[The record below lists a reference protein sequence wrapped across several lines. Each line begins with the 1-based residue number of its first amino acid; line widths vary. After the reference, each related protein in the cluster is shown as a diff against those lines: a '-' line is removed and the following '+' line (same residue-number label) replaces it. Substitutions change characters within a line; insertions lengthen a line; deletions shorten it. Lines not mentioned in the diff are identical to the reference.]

1 MRYYFDGDNNL
12 YGHSHEE
19 AFSLPS
25 KTKQMGSIE
34 SEIKIYVEDY
44 VYTYLYQYGKS
55 GGGREKLAV
64 LVGRH
69 CSMDG
74 QDALVISGAIQGKG
88 TVQENGTERFSD
100 ETWEYIGG
108 QMENYFKGMTILGW
122 VHCQPGFGAFLT
134 AKDEEFHRE
143 YFKEK
148 WQTLFV
154 LDTMDKLDSFYIYN
168 EEGRGLRQAKGYFI
182 YYDRNREMQEYM
194 LENSMVRPKEG
205 GQEPEAAEKP
215 EKPQDG
221 MRRRPTQE
229 ERMDAAKEIRRVLER
244 RAQAAEEAQKTHFRA
259 LAGVSCVLCVVCICM
274 GLAMM
279 SSLNR
284 LRSIETELVAVRTSY
299 QTLVEDMEGV
309 KVSAFAAAQQPAG
322 PEKPAEPVR
331 AGAVQAEPVQAGAVQ
346 AEILQTEG
354 GNAEAVPASREEKRR
369 YIVEGGDSLGYISR
383 KFYGDN
389 SGISRIMEANDIW
402 DADMIYEGQALWI
415 P

>member
-1 MRYYFDGDNNL
+1 MRYYFDKDDNL
-12 YGHSHEE
+12 YGHDQGEE
-19 AFSLPS
+19 FSLPS

-34 SEIKIYVEDY
+34 NEVKIYVEDY

-55 GGGREKLAV
+55 GGGKEKLAA

-69 CSMDG
+69 CDVDG
-74 QDALVISGAIQGKG
+74 QETLVISGAIQGKG
-88 TVQENGTERFSD
+88 TVQENGMERFSA

-134 AKDEEFHRE
+134 AKDEEFHKE

-168 EEGRGLRQAKGYFI
+168 EEGKGLRQAKGYFI

-194 LENSMVRPKEG
+194 LENSMIRPREEKKE
-205 GQEPEAAEKP
+205 EPEEDQTVR
-215 EKPQDG
+215 EG
-221 MRRRPTQE
+221 MRRRPTQA
-229 ERMDAAKEIRRVLER
+229 ERMDAAREIRRVLER
-244 RAQAAEEAQKTHFRA
+244 RAQAAEEAQKGHYRM

-279 SSLNR
+279 SSLSR
-284 LRSIETELVAVRTSY
+284 LQNLETELVAVQTSY
-299 QTLVEDMEGV
+299 QALVEDMEGV
-309 KVSAFAAAQQPAG
+309 KVQAFAAEQ
-322 PEKPAEPVR
+322 KPAAPVSIQEEQDEKKEETV
-331 AGAVQAEPVQAGAVQ
+331 AVS
-346 AEILQTEG
+346 T
-354 GNAEAVPASREEKRR
+354 EEKRQ
-369 YIVEGGDSLGYISR
+369 YTVESGDSLGYISR

-389 SGISRIMEANDIW
+389 GGIGRIMEANGIQ
-402 DADMIYEGQALWI
+402 DADMIYEGQTLWI

>member
-12 YGHSHEE
+12 YGRTQEGE
-19 AFSLPS
+19 FSLPS

-34 SEIKIYVEDY
+34 NEVKIYMEDY

-55 GGGREKLAV
+55 GGGKEKLAA

-69 CSMDG
+69 YNVEG
-74 QDALVISGAIQGKG
+74 QEILIISGAIQGKG
-88 TVQENGTERFSD
+88 TTQENGIERFAD

-134 AKDEEFHRE
+134 AKDETFHRE

-168 EEGRGLRQAKGYFI
+168 EEGKGLRQAKGYFI

-194 LENSMVRPKEG
+194 LENSMIRPRED
-205 GQEPEAAEKP
+205 AAEQL
-215 EKPQDG
+215 EQEEAGDG
-221 MRRRPTQE
+221 MRKRPTQA
-229 ERMDAAKEIRRVLER
+229 ERMDAAREIRRVLER
-244 RAQAAEEAQKTHFRA
+244 RAQAAEEAHKGHFRA
-259 LAGVSCVLCVVCICM
+259 LAGVSCMLCVVCICM

-279 SSLNR
+279 SSLSR
-284 LRSIETELVAVRTSY
+284 LQNLESELVAVQTSY

-309 KVSAFAAAQQPAG
+309 KVTAFAMGQKSAAEEIKEG
-322 PEKPAEPVR
+322 RTEEKEEVLPV
-331 AGAVQAEPVQAGAVQ
+331 
-346 AEILQTEG
+346 
-354 GNAEAVPASREEKRR
+354 SREEEKQR
-369 YIVEGGDSLGYISR
+369 YIVESGDSLGFISR

-402 DADMIYEGQALWI
+402 NADMIYEGQALWI

>member
-12 YGHSHEE
+12 YGRTQEGE
-19 AFSLPS
+19 FSLPS

-34 SEIKIYVEDY
+34 NEVKIYMEDY

-55 GGGREKLAV
+55 GGGKEKLAA

-69 CSMDG
+69 YNVEG
-74 QDALVISGAIQGKG
+74 QEILIISGAIQGKG
-88 TVQENGTERFSD
+88 TTQENGIERFAD

-134 AKDEEFHRE
+134 AKDETFHRE

-168 EEGRGLRQAKGYFI
+168 EEGKGLRQAKGYFI

-194 LENSMVRPKEG
+194 LENSMIRPRED
-205 GQEPEAAEKP
+205 AAEQL
-215 EKPQDG
+215 EQEEAGDG
-221 MRRRPTQE
+221 MRKRPTQA
-229 ERMDAAKEIRRVLER
+229 ERMDAAREIRRVLER
-244 RAQAAEEAQKTHFRA
+244 RAQAAEEAHKGHFRA
-259 LAGVSCVLCVVCICM
+259 LAGVSCMLCVVCICM

-279 SSLNR
+279 SSLSR
-284 LRSIETELVAVRTSY
+284 LQNLESELVAVQTSY

-309 KVSAFAAAQQPAG
+309 KVTAFAMGQKSA
-322 PEKPAEPVR
+322 
-331 AGAVQAEPVQAGAVQ
+331 
-346 AEILQTEG
+346 AEIQEGRTE
-354 GNAEAVPASREEKRR
+354 EKEEVLPVSREEEKQR
-369 YIVEGGDSLGYISR
+369 YIVESGDSLGFISR

-402 DADMIYEGQALWI
+402 NADMIYEGQALWI

>member
-12 YGHSHEE
+12 YGRTQEGE
-19 AFSLPS
+19 FSLPS

-34 SEIKIYVEDY
+34 NEVKIYMEDY

-55 GGGREKLAV
+55 GGGKEKLAA

-69 CSMDG
+69 YNVDG
-74 QDALVISGAIQGKG
+74 QEILIISGAIQGKG
-88 TVQENGTERFSD
+88 TRQENGIERFAD

-134 AKDEEFHRE
+134 AKDETFHRE

-168 EEGRGLRQAKGYFI
+168 EEGKGLRQAKGYFI

-194 LENSMVRPKEG
+194 LENSMIRPRED
-205 GQEPEAAEKP
+205 AAEQL
-215 EKPQDG
+215 EQEEAGDG
-221 MRRRPTQE
+221 MRKRPTQA
-229 ERMDAAKEIRRVLER
+229 ERMDAAREIRRVLER
-244 RAQAAEEAQKTHFRA
+244 RAQAAEEAHKGHFRA
-259 LAGVSCVLCVVCICM
+259 LAGVSCMLCVVCICM

-279 SSLNR
+279 SSLSR
-284 LRSIETELVAVRTSY
+284 LQNLESELVAVQTSY
-299 QTLVEDMEGV
+299 QTLMEDMEGV
-309 KVSAFAAAQQPAG
+309 KVTAFAMGQKSAA
-322 PEKPAEPVR
+322 E
-331 AGAVQAEPVQAGAVQ
+331 
-346 AEILQTEG
+346 EIQEG
-354 GNAEAVPASREEKRR
+354 RTEEKEEVLPVSKEEEKQR
-369 YIVEGGDSLGYISR
+369 YIVESGDSLGFISR

-402 DADMIYEGQALWI
+402 NADMIYEGQALWI